1 MSGLPD
7 EARLVRAWIEKGD
20 HDLLAGELILKGGKQ
35 TPFDTACFH
44 AQQSV
49 EKYLKALLTSM
60 KVEFPY
66 THDIRVLVQRVRSRI
81 TQDIDEASLIALNRY
96 AIQTRYPGDPEPID
110 RPEAMKAMATARKL
124 RKIVR
129 AALKDVLAE

>member
-1 MSGLPD
+1 MSGAPD
-7 EARLVRAWIEKGD
+7 ECRLVRAWIEKGD

-49 EKYLKALLTSM
+49 EKYLKGLLTYL

-66 THDIRVLVQRVRSRI
+66 THDIRVLLQRVRSRM
-81 TQDIDEASLIALNRY
+81 TLDIDEA
-96 AIQTRYPGDPEPID
+96 
-110 RPEAMKAMATARKL
+110 
-124 RKIVR
+124 
-129 AALKDVLAE
+129 